1 MRTIRTKLT
10 ASAVVAG
17 TVVCASFGGLVLS
30 ATSAWASN
38 PVLSVIAGS
47 GSAGAPTAGPATSSH
62 LSSPSAV
69 AVDSAG
75 NMYIADTNNNVIE
88 KVSPSGSL
96 SIFAGTGTAGL
107 PTAGPATSSELSGPN
122 GVAVDSS
129 GNVYISDGNN
139 LDVEKVTPGGTLS
152 IFAGVPGARGNAQ
165 SGVAATSLHFYYP
178 DAVAVDPTGDVY
190 IADLANNVIDEV
202 NTSGINT
209 IVAGQNQRGGTP
221 SAGPATSTNIAP
233 TGLAV
238 DGSGNFYI
246 SDARGK
252 VLKVTAGTLSIYP
265 GTSFSSP
272 AGLAVDSTGD
282 LYVADSGHNEVAMVN
297 TSGAVSVA
305 VGTGAAGAPI
315 AGPPT
320 ASPLSGPSAV
330 AVDSSGTL
338 YIADTNNS
346 DIDRVGMPLAVAPV
360 FTADSPATSVT
371 AGTPF
376 SYTFTA
382 SGAPAPT
389 FAVASGAL
397 PGGLSLNGATG
408 VLSGTPT
415 SSGTFTVSATNTAT
429 SVSTPTIT
437 ISVTAPTPPTTTT
450 TSPPTTTTP
459 TPSPAPVSP
468 QATTGGGGSAASTP
482 DGDGYWLL
490 SSDGS
495 LSPTATLPTSAPR
508 TGPT

>member
-1 MRTIRTKLT
+1 
-10 ASAVVAG
+10 
-17 TVVCASFGGLVLS
+17 
-30 ATSAWASN
+30 
-38 PVLSVIAGS
+38 
-47 GSAGAPTAGPATSSH
+47 
-62 LSSPSAV
+62 
-69 AVDSAG
+69 
-75 NMYIADTNNNVIE
+75 
-88 KVSPSGSL
+88 
-96 SIFAGTGTAGL
+96 
-107 PTAGPATSSELSGPN
+107 
-122 GVAVDSS
+122 VAVDSS

-305 VGTGAAGAPI
+305 VGTGERGRRRQLGHALHRRHQQQRYRPCRHAVGR
-315 AGPPT
+315 GPC
-320 ASPLSGPSAV
+320 LHG
-330 AVDSSGTL
+330 
-338 YIADTNNS
+338 
-346 DIDRVGMPLAVAPV
+346 R
-360 FTADSPATSVT
+360 
-371 AGTPF
+371 
-376 SYTFTA
+376 
-382 SGAPAPT
+382 
-389 FAVASGAL
+389 L
-397 PGGLSLNGATG
+397 PGNLSDGGDPVQLHLHRLGSPGAHLRGGL
-408 VLSGTPT
+408 
-415 SSGTFTVSATNTAT
+415 
-429 SVSTPTIT
+429 
-437 ISVTAPTPPTTTT
+437 
-450 TSPPTTTTP
+450 
-459 TPSPAPVSP
+459 
-468 QATTGGGGSAASTP
+468 GSAAGRVEPERCHRGPVRNADLLGHVHRQRHEHGHLGQHADHHHLGDRPHSADHHDNLTADHDHTHSLP
-482 DGDGYWLL
+482 GSSEPPGDDGRGWERRLDPGRRWLL
-490 SSDGS
+490 AA
-495 LSPTATLPTSAPR
+495 LE
-508 TGPT
+508 

>member
-1 MRTIRTKLT
+1 
-10 ASAVVAG
+10 
-17 TVVCASFGGLVLS
+17 
-30 ATSAWASN
+30 
-38 PVLSVIAGS
+38 
-47 GSAGAPTAGPATSSH
+47 
-62 LSSPSAV
+62 
-69 AVDSAG
+69 
-75 NMYIADTNNNVIE
+75 
-88 KVSPSGSL
+88 
-96 SIFAGTGTAGL
+96 
-107 PTAGPATSSELSGPN
+107 
-122 GVAVDSS
+122 VAVDSS